1 MRESSRTPAT
11 ATSTTS
17 HHPACTGFPP
27 RRTRRVSTG
36 RRTGSVTLRRVR
48 PTPPNGD
55 TRRVRT
61 SQPASATS
69 AARQKAANTRTRR
82 IVCTSYM
89 VSSYERRG
97 EWGVVR
103 DTPKAWGVGS
113 GTGRCAPDR
122 RFTPS
127 RTTPHSPLLL
137 GCKDVHPVRLGEP
150 RSGAAPDHVDP
161 AAQRG
166 RAQTVPGDGQGRA
179 DAPPVRRRIV
189 DLVVVEHGRASLA
202 AERVDA
208 TVEHGGGESAA
219 PRGHGGLPRPAVAS
233 GVVGLDD
240 VEVAARVKRAP
251 ADRVDQAARGGR
263 GEVIARRGD
272 RRGVLPAI
280 RRGIVDRRGIEQDPS
295 HAPPAHHDE
304 LAAQD
309 AHARCPP
316 RPGEGR
322 PRLPAGPGLPAYP
335 QLSPP

>member
-103 DTPKAWGVGS
+103 DTPKAWEGGVVLDG
-113 GTGRCAPDR
+113 
-122 RFTPS
+122 
-127 RTTPHSPLLL
+127 
-137 GCKDVHPVRLGEP
+137 
-150 RSGAAPDHVDP
+150 
-161 AAQRG
+161 AQRTLG
-166 RAQTVPGDGQGRA
+166 SQRQLPLPPPTPCRGERR
-179 DAPPVRRRIV
+179 APP
-189 DLVVVEHGRASLA
+189 LSEPHAS
-202 AERVDA
+202 
-208 TVEHGGGESAA
+208 
-219 PRGHGGLPRPAVAS
+219 
-233 GVVGLDD
+233 
-240 VEVAARVKRAP
+240 
-251 ADRVDQAARGGR
+251 
-263 GEVIARRGD
+263 
-272 RRGVLPAI
+272 
-280 RRGIVDRRGIEQDPS
+280 
-295 HAPPAHHDE
+295 
-304 LAAQD
+304 
-309 AHARCPP
+309 
-316 RPGEGR
+316 
-322 PRLPAGPGLPAYP
+322 
-335 QLSPP
+335 